1 MEQRDSLVLFGS
13 VVTQN
18 TDYSQDGSAGSDPCR
33 ILGVRFCPFRGVPP
47 SFLTDRL
54 EAPHS
59 VAPPPEIPPLHGL
72 RRRGIEDHDPAQR
85 GQEGHR
91 KRSEPEQPSEEWRRE
106 KGTSLTST
114 VSDGKEPM
122 GHARKRLM
130 QAA

>member
-1 MEQRDSLVLFGS
+1 MILWFCSVPLSLRTPTTRKTAPLVA
-13 VVTQN
+13 TH
-18 TDYSQDGSAGSDPCR
+18 AGSLAYGFARSEEC
-33 ILGVRFCPFRGVPP
+33 PP

-114 VSDGKEPM
+114 VSEGKEPM